1 MNTNN
6 SDNSTF
12 VYNPPME
19 PFLEIL
25 YEDDKIVVVNKPS
38 GILSVPGKAAEH
50 NDSILSRVRKTA
62 PDAEAV
68 HRLDMSTSGIIVV
81 AKNKDAAGRLGKQFQ
96 ERQTRKLYYAWVWGV
111 MTTEMGRVNK
121 PLCVDWLNRPMQRV
135 DYVNG
140 REAITDYI
148 CIARESDR
156 SFVRLHPHTGRS
168 HQLRVHMKELGHPIL
183 GDHLYAPAEAR
194 DIVPHLQ
201 LHAGYLAFHHPKT
214 MELMEFNHLPPFKVP
229 DNFDVMSD
237 KVDI

>member
-81 AKNKDAAGRLGKQFQ
+81 AKNKDAAGRL
-96 ERQTRKLYYAWVWGV
+96 
-111 MTTEMGRVNK
+111 
-121 PLCVDWLNRPMQRV
+121 CVDWLNRPMQRV

-201 LHAGYLAFHHPKT
+201 LHAGYLAFRHPKT